1 MEKVFEVCCDYD
13 VGEVPKI
20 VVDTNAA
27 ADQGVEA
34 LVPSILKFLQLGFSF
49 NDDKLNVSAFYVC
62 RITQLN
68 T

>member
-34 LVPSILKFLQLGFSF
+34 LVPSILKFLQLGFSL
-49 NDDKLNVSAFYVC
+49 KMTSLM
-62 RITQLN
+62 
-68 T
+68 